1 MSPSNSSAKTTT
13 NMDLCHVEVQ
23 LTPEADVDFTEAA
36 DAVCRGLGMF
46 QVAVEIPSVH
56 KFTGTSSGGNLS
68 QLSTHLLQHLN
79 NELRTQIELVR
90 FTDDTHTLTHTN
102 PHTHFQAHAY
112 QLYSD
117 TALDLH
123 HLTEDDEHEHDNDQ
137 LSTEKAAS
145 VLDLPSTATDGLWDT
160 LVYDEAIKHN
170 LLQYI
175 NTTLRFS
182 AHDIDPRVIAWNRI
196 VLLHGPPGTGKT
208 SLAQALAH
216 KLSIRLN
223 TLYVSGRLVEIN
235 AHSLFSKWFSE
246 SGKLVHA
253 LFEMINRLCDDD
265 AVFVTLLIDEVE
277 SLTGARQA
285 AVNGN
290 EPSDAIRVVNA
301 LLTQI
306 DKLKQRKN
314 VLIIATSNITAAID
328 DAFVDRADIQQYIG
342 NPSTKAIEVILG
354 SCLAELFEKNLLIYD
369 NTSLNTIA
377 VLCKKKDVSGR
388 FLRKLPLLAFAHT
401 KTELPTK
408 KLIIDAMKT
417 CIENK

>member
-1 MSPSNSSAKTTT
+1 MRAALQSLSRA
-13 NMDLCHVEVQ
+13 LEEEGALEV
-23 LTPEADVDFTEAA
+23 P
-36 DAVCRGLGMF
+36 M
-46 QVAVEIPSVH
+46 PSVH
-56 KFTGTSSGGNLS
+56 RFGDDTDLCRHLS
-68 QLSTHLLQHLN
+68 QRLDDPGF
-79 NELRTQIELVR
+79 ERQIELFR
-90 FTDDTHTLTHTN
+90 FTDGECRLDELAALTIPAAGEWSFLSADTHCTV
-102 PHTHFQAHAY
+102 HAY
-112 QLYSD
+112 QLFDGSVSD
-117 TALDLH
+117 LK
-123 HLTEDDEHEHDNDQ
+123 HLTEDEEEDEI
-137 LSTEKAAS
+137 SAEKSAT

-160 LVYDEAIKHN
+160 LVYDDAIKN
-170 LLQYI
+170 GLLSYI

-182 AHDIDPRVIAWNRI
+182 QHDVDAHIVAWNRI

-208 SLAQALAH
+208 SLAKALAH

-223 TLYVSGRLVEIN
+223 SVYVSGRLVEIN

-246 SGKLVHA
+246 SGKLVQA
-253 LFEMINRLCDDD
+253 LFEMINKLCDDE

-285 AVNGN
+285 AMNGN

-306 DKLKQRKN
+306 DKLKQRRN
-314 VLIIATSNITAAID
+314 VLIIATSNITGAID

-354 SCLAELFEKNLLIYD
+354 GCLAELCKKGLVLD
-369 NTSLNTIA
+369 DHTSLNTIA

-401 KTELPTK
+401 QLDQPAK
-408 KLIIDAMKT
+408 KDMIEAMKT